1 MVKNMMQFKND
12 RPPPFFGNATV
23 NRQPFLSMI
32 IKCFRPLVL
41 CALALI
47 AASLQAADTPGRVW
61 KLETPIVT
69 YWAGPGFPNG
79 ADLTDAAATQMAEG
93 GWNLVWCEEKELDV
107 VHRHGLHGLITFDLL
122 NPATLNDPAK
132 RAELDAFIDRVRK
145 HPGMYAYHLIDE
157 PSAVYFPELGKL
169 VAYLRE
175 RDPDHLAY
183 INILPTYANNEQLG
197 IKGNTVEA
205 YTEHLRQYVDV
216 VRPSLLSYDH
226 YHLTNSGDQPHYFL
240 NLGLMRGRSL
250 AAGVPFMN
258 IVPASSWGPTPLASP
273 NGPRIPNGDEMRF
286 LVYTTLA
293 YGAQGI
299 SYYVYSFPGH
309 YGSIAEADGTP
320 TPLYHAL
327 KPLNREF
334 VAIARELQP
343 LRSLGVY
350 HAGMQPPGVEPLPAD
365 GKFSFDPPVEATE
378 YKSGERVQGLVL
390 SQYGAKDAADVAG
403 MRVMV
408 VNLDYKAEKSVAL
421 KGPGSLEI
429 FDPAGGQWSA
439 CGGTRAELRFPPGG
453 GKLLRVAK
461 ARAE

>member
-1 MVKNMMQFKND
+1 
-12 RPPPFFGNATV
+12 
-23 NRQPFLSMI
+23 MI
-32 IKCFRPLVL
+32 QKYLQAFVL
-41 CALALI
+41 FTSALFP
-47 AASLQAADTPGRVW
+47 SSSPAADTPDISW
-61 KLETPIVT
+61 KLDTPIVT

-107 VHRHGLHGLITFDLL
+107 VHRHGLHGLITHDLL

-132 RAELDAFIDRVRK
+132 RVELDAFIVRVRK
-145 HPGMYAYHLIDE
+145 HPGMYAYHLSDE
-157 PSAVYFPELGKL
+157 PSAPYFPELGKL

-183 INILPTYANNEQLG
+183 INLLPTYANNEQLG
-197 IKGNTVEA
+197 IKGNTIEA
-205 YTEHLRQYVDV
+205 YTEHLRQYVEV

-240 NLGLMRGRSL
+240 NLALMQARSL
-250 AAGVPFMN
+250 ASGVPFMN
-258 IVPASSWGPTPLASP
+258 IVPTSSWGPTTLASP
-273 NGPRIPNGDEMRF
+273 NGPRVPNGDEMRF
-286 LVYTTLA
+286 LIYTTLA

-299 SYYVYSFPGH
+299 SYYVYCFPGH
-309 YGSIAEADGTP
+309 IGSIAEADGTP

-327 KPLNREF
+327 KPLNHEF
-334 VAIARELQP
+334 VAIAKELQS
-343 LRSLGVY
+343 LKSLGVY
-350 HAGMQPPGVEPLPAD
+350 HAGMQPPGVESLPKEC
-365 GKFSFDPPVEATE
+365 KFSFDPPVEPME

-390 SQYGAKDAADVAG
+390 SQFVAKDAADVSG

-408 VNLDYKAEKSVAL
+408 VNLDYTEEKFVAL

-429 FDPAGGQWSA
+429 FDPASGKWSA

-461 ARAE
+461 ARAEQGKISAVQARSLR

>member
-1 MVKNMMQFKND
+1 MIFKSFN
-12 RPPPFFGNATV
+12 
-23 NRQPFLSMI
+23 
-32 IKCFRPLVL
+32 PLLL

-47 AASLQAADTPGRVW
+47 PASVHAADTPVRAW

-69 YWAGPGFPNG
+69 YWAGPGYPNG
-79 ADLTDAAATQMAEG
+79 ADLTDGAATQMAEG

-132 RAELDAFIDRVRK
+132 RAELDAFIERVRK

-183 INILPTYANNEQLG
+183 INLLPTYANNEQLG

-226 YHLTNSGDQPHYFL
+226 YHLTNSGDRPHYFL
-240 NLGLMRGRSL
+240 NLGLMRARSL
-250 AAGVPFMN
+250 VAGVPFMN
-258 IVPASSWGPTPLASP
+258 IVPTSSWGPTPLASP

-299 SYYVYSFPGH
+299 SYYVYCFPGH
-309 YGSIAEADGTP
+309 FGSIAEADGTP

-334 VAIARELQP
+334 VAIAKELQP
-343 LRSLGVY
+343 LRSLGVF
-350 HAGMQPPGVEPLPAD
+350 HAGMQPPGVEPLPSD
-365 GKFSFDPPVEATE
+365 GKFSFDPPVEAME

-390 SQYGAKDAADVAG
+390 SQFGTKEAAG
-403 MRVMV
+403 ISGIRVMV
-408 VNLDYKAEKSVAL
+408 VNLDYRAEKSVTL
-421 KGPGSLEI
+421 KAPGSLEI
-429 FDPAGGQWSA
+429 FDPASGQWSA
-439 CGGTRAELRFPPGG
+439 CGGAHAELRLPPGG
-453 GKLLRVAK
+453 GKLLRVVQAG
-461 ARAE
+461 AE